1 MGRALSVSTF
11 LRRYN
16 RAGQYE
22 LVFGKVRPA
31 VHLSEHHATLVKRLH
46 QALAKHLAEDNRGT
60 ALTGRIDVVLDYLHG
75 IVLHPPLVVLLE
87 KNKNR
92 LRTRTQVWGAPDVV
106 LEVLTRAT
114 ARRTRHTR
122 VRWYRQ
128 WGVRECWLLD
138 TRSTRFEVLGQLQDA
153 PHIFSGEQTIVSS
166 ALPEFRPSVDNLFA
180 ETQSGS

>member
-22 LVFGKVRPA
+22 LIFGKVRPA
-31 VHLSEHHATLVKRLH
+31 VHLSERNAIFVKRLH
-46 QALAKHLAEDNRGT
+46 QALAKHLAEDNRET
-60 ALTGRIDVVLDYLHG
+60 VLTGRIDVVLDYLYG

-106 LEVLTRAT
+106 LEVLTRST

-122 VRWYRQ
+122 IRWYRQ

-138 TRSTRFEVLGQLQDA
+138 TRNNRFEVLGQFQDA
-153 PHIFSGEQTIVSS
+153 PHIFNGKQTIVSS
-166 ALPEFRPSVDNLFA
+166 ALPEFRPSVDSFFVDA
-180 ETQSGS
+180 

>member
-1 MGRALSVSTF
+1 MGRTFSVSTF
-11 LRRYN
+11 LGRYN

-31 VHLSEHHATLVKRLH
+31 VYLSERHAPVVKRLH
-46 QALAKHLAEDNRGT
+46 EALESHLAEDNRGT
-60 ALTGRIDVVLDYLHG
+60 VLAGRIDLVLDRKHG
-75 IVLHPPLVVLLE
+75 IVLHPPLVVVLE
-87 KNKNR
+87 KNRNR

-122 VRWYRQ
+122 IRWYRE

-138 TRSTRFEVLGQLQDA
+138 TRTNRFEVLGQLQDA

-166 ALPEFRPSVDNLFA
+166 ALPEFRPSVDSLFVDNHV
-180 ETQSGS
+180 